1 MKLLLIVWYD
11 INNLCIALSL
21 HTSRNHLS
29 QGGSPSMMAIKVPA
43 ETGDIGTISSTNR
56 RTKKDFKWTIVCYN
70 VGGSRTRHTCT
81 GYFKQLISV
90 RDKYRN
96 SSPLLN
102 GGDAPTAT
110 NAIVG
115 PTNTYLLSSL
125 NIDTF
130 RLLRYVT
137 SIHTY

>member
-1 MKLLLIVWYD
+1 MDNSMLQCRRLAHSTYMYRLFQAVD
-11 INNLCIALSL
+11 FS
-21 HTSRNHLS
+21 SR
-29 QGGSPSMMAIKVPA
+29 
-43 ETGDIGTISSTNR
+43 
-56 RTKKDFKWTIVCYN
+56 
-70 VGGSRTRHTCT
+70 
-81 GYFKQLISV
+81 
-90 RDKYRN
+90 KYRN
-96 SSPLLN
+96 SSSFLN

-137 SIHTY
+137 SIHTYWAVKLPLVNLVFHHHNQLIVHNVKANLMSPSVLPAFAAMVFAFAAMVTCD

>member
-1 MKLLLIVWYD
+1 
-11 INNLCIALSL
+11 
-21 HTSRNHLS
+21 
-29 QGGSPSMMAIKVPA
+29 MAIKVPA
-43 ETGDIGTISSTNR
+43 ETGDIETMSSTNR
-56 RTKKDFKWTIVCYN
+56 RTMKDFKWTIVCYN

-115 PTNTYLLSSL
+115 PTNTYLLGSL